1 MQLSEFKPA
10 EDYYDGNRQSVKQ
23 GIDERVGFCTVA
35 QKTTTPESTE
45 KPRYRHLSE
54 VFRHFHRQEAW
65 NLDSCLLASPAWR
78 SSFPPVAGEIIKSQG
93 SSLWKDAWH
102 RLSRNKPALFSL
114 GVLVLI
120 LIACFI
126 GPFLPFVKNPTLINL
141 ANATADPSAAHW
153 FGTDQLGRDLFSR
166 VLSGGQVSL
175 LVGLVA
181 TGVAVIIGVIY
192 GAVSGYIGGAV
203 DSLMMRF
210 VDILFA
216 LPFLVLVI
224 LFALVVDEPSSKFTT
239 WIIES
244 TGWPRN
250 RVAPITT
257 LIPLFV
263 AIGAIGWLTI
273 ARIVRAQVLNVK
285 KLEFVE
291 AAISLG
297 LSRPRILFRHI
308 LPNVIGPIIIYTTLA
323 VPGIMLLES
332 VLSFLGLGVKPP
344 NSSWGILI
352 KDGADRMEV
361 SPYLL
366 IFPSLFFAT
375 TLFALNFLGDG
386 LRDAL
391 DPKSSKD

>member
-1 MQLSEFKPA
+1 MWGKKNSSSC
-10 EDYYDGNRQSVKQ
+10 GNRFS
-23 GIDERVGFCTVA
+23 FSAVA
-35 QKTTTPESTE
+35 SE
-45 KPRYRHLSE
+45 K
-54 VFRHFHRQEAW
+54 A
-65 NLDSCLLASPAWR
+65 
-78 SSFPPVAGEIIKSQG
+78 KSQG
-93 SSLWKDAWH
+93 SSLWQDAWH
-102 RLSRNKPALFSL
+102 RLANNKPAVVSL
-114 GVLVLI
+114 VVLALVLF
-120 LIACFI
+120 ACFA
-126 GPFLPFVKNPTLINL
+126 GPFLPFVKNPTTINL
-141 ANATADPSAAHW
+141 ANPLSSPSAQHW

-166 VLSGGQVSL
+166 VLNGGQVSL

-181 TGVAVIIGVIY
+181 TGVAVFIGVIY
-192 GAVSGYIGGAV
+192 GAMAGYVGGVV
-203 DSLMMRF
+203 DAIMMRF

-224 LFALVVDEPSSKFTT
+224 LFALVVDAPAAAFTT
-239 WIIES
+239 WIVEK
-244 TGWPRN
+244 TGWARD

-257 LIPLFV
+257 LIPLFI

-273 ARIVRAQVLNVK
+273 SRIVRAQVLNVK

-297 LSRPRILFRHI
+297 LSRRRVLFRHI

-352 KDGADRMEV
+352 KDGADRMEIG
-361 SPYLL
+361 PYLL
-366 IFPSLFFAT
+366 LFPSLFFAT

>member
-1 MQLSEFKPA
+1 M
-10 EDYYDGNRQSVKQ
+10 V
-23 GIDERVGFCTVA
+23 I
-35 QKTTTPESTE
+35 
-45 KPRYRHLSE
+45 
-54 VFRHFHRQEAW
+54 
-65 NLDSCLLASPAWR
+65 LLA
-78 SSFPPVAGEIIKSQG
+78 
-93 SSLWKDAWH
+93 
-102 RLSRNKPALFSL
+102 
-114 GVLVLI
+114 
-120 LIACFI
+120 CFV
-126 GPFLPFVKNPTLINL
+126 GPFLPFVKSSTTINL
-141 ANATADPSAAHW
+141 ANAVANPSVTHW

-166 VLSGGQVSL
+166 VLNGGQVSL

-192 GAVSGYIGGAV
+192 GSISGYVGGMV
-203 DSLMMRF
+203 DSVMMRF

-224 LFALVVDEPSSKFTT
+224 LFSLVVDEPSSEFTT
-239 WIIES
+239 WIIDS
-244 TGWPRN
+244 TGWPRD

-257 LIPLFV
+257 LIPLFI

-352 KDGADRMEV
+352 KEGADRMEI

-366 IFPSLFFAT
+366 LFPSLFFAT

>member
-1 MQLSEFKPA
+1 VAS
-10 EDYYDGNRQSVKQ
+10 NIQS
-23 GIDERVGFCTVA
+23 T
-35 QKTTTPESTE
+35 
-45 KPRYRHLSE
+45 
-54 VFRHFHRQEAW
+54 
-65 NLDSCLLASPAWR
+65 
-78 SSFPPVAGEIIKSQG
+78 QG
-93 SSLWKDAWH
+93 SSLWSDAWH
-102 RLSRNKPALFSL
+102 RLSKNRPALVSL
-114 GVLVLI
+114 GIFVLI
-120 LIACFI
+120 LLLCFV
-126 GPFLPFVKNPTLINL
+126 GPFLPFVKDPTTINL
-141 ANATADPSAAHW
+141 ANAAAGPSADHW

-166 VLSGGQVSL
+166 VLYGGQVSL

-181 TGVAVIIGVIY
+181 TAVAVFIGVIY
-192 GAVSGYIGGAV
+192 GAISGYVGGIV
-203 DSLMMRF
+203 DSVMMRF

-224 LFALVVDEPSSKFTT
+224 LFALVVDEPSAQFTT
-239 WIIES
+239 WVVDK
-244 TGWPRN
+244 TGWPRD

-257 LIPLFV
+257 LIPLFI

-291 AAISLG
+291 AAVSLG
-297 LSRPRILFRHI
+297 LSRSRILFRHI

-352 KDGADRMEV
+352 KDGADRMEIT
-361 SPYLL
+361 PYVLL
-366 IFPSLFFAT
+366 FPSLFFAT

>member
-1 MQLSEFKPA
+1 MA
-10 EDYYDGNRQSVKQ
+10 N
-23 GIDERVGFCTVA
+23 
-35 QKTTTPESTE
+35 
-45 KPRYRHLSE
+45 
-54 VFRHFHRQEAW
+54 EA
-65 NLDSCLLASPAWR
+65 
-78 SSFPPVAGEIIKSQG
+78 VKSQG

-102 RLSRNKPALFSL
+102 RLSKNRPALVSL
-114 GVLVLI
+114 AVLVFI
-120 LIACFI
+120 LFACFV
-126 GPFLPFVKNPTLINL
+126 GPFLPFVKDPTAINL
-141 ANATADPSAAHW
+141 ANAAADPSGGHW

-166 VLSGGQVSL
+166 VLYGGQVSL

-181 TGVAVIIGVIY
+181 TAVAVIIGVIY
-192 GAVSGYIGGAV
+192 GAISGYVGGML
-203 DSLMMRF
+203 DSVLMRF

-224 LFALVVDEPSSKFTT
+224 LFALVVDEPASEFTT
-239 WIIES
+239 WIIDT
-244 TGWPRN
+244 TGWPRD
-250 RVAPITT
+250 RVAPIST
-257 LIPLFV
+257 LIPLFI

-285 KLEFVE
+285 NLEFVE

-297 LSRPRILFRHI
+297 LSRGRILFRHI

-352 KDGADRMEV
+352 KEGADRMEI

-366 IFPSLFFAT
+366 LFPSLFFAT

>member
-1 MQLSEFKPA
+1 M
-10 EDYYDGNRQSVKQ
+10 
-23 GIDERVGFCTVA
+23 
-35 QKTTTPESTE
+35 
-45 KPRYRHLSE
+45 
-54 VFRHFHRQEAW
+54 
-65 NLDSCLLASPAWR
+65 ASD
-78 SSFPPVAGEIIKSQG
+78 VVKSQG

-102 RLSRNKPALFSL
+102 RLSRNKPALVSL
-114 GVLVLI
+114 GVLVVI
-120 LIACFI
+120 LFACFI
-126 GPFLPFVKNPTLINL
+126 GPFLPFVKNPTVINL
-141 ANATADPSAAHW
+141 ANSAAEPSGTHW

-166 VLSGGQVSL
+166 VLYGGQVSL

-181 TGVAVIIGVIY
+181 TAVAVVIGVIY
-192 GAVSGYIGGAV
+192 GAVSGYVGGVV
-203 DSLMMRF
+203 DSVLMRF

-224 LFALVVDEPSSKFTT
+224 LFALVVDEPSSEFTQ
-239 WIIES
+239 WVIDS
-244 TGWPRN
+244 TGWPRD

-257 LIPLFV
+257 LIPLFI

-352 KDGADRMEV
+352 KEGADRMEV

-366 IFPSLFFAT
+366 LFPSVFFAG

>member
-1 MQLSEFKPA
+1 M
-10 EDYYDGNRQSVKQ
+10 
-23 GIDERVGFCTVA
+23 
-35 QKTTTPESTE
+35 E
-45 KPRYRHLSE
+45 K
-54 VFRHFHRQEAW
+54 
-65 NLDSCLLASPAWR
+65 
-78 SSFPPVAGEIIKSQG
+78 GT
-93 SSLWKDAWH
+93 SLWKDAWH
-102 RLSRNKPALFSL
+102 RLAHNHAAVVSL
-114 GVLVLI
+114 VVLI
-120 LIACFI
+120 LILGLCFI
-126 GPFLPFVKNPTLINL
+126 GPLMPFVKSPTMINL
-141 ANATADPSAAHW
+141 ANTGAPPSLDHW

-166 VLSGGQVSL
+166 VLYGGQVSL

-181 TGVAVIIGVIY
+181 TGVAVFIGVIY
-192 GAVSGYIGGAV
+192 GAIAGYAGGKL
-203 DSLMMRF
+203 DDLLMRF

-224 LFALVVDEPSSKFTT
+224 LFALVVDKPASEFTE
-239 WIIES
+239 WIIET
-244 TGWPRN
+244 TGFSRD

-257 LIPLFV
+257 LIPLFI

-273 ARIVRAQVLNVK
+273 ARIVRAQVMAVK
-285 KLEFVE
+285 KQEFVE
-291 AAISLG
+291 AAVSLG

-352 KDGADRMEV
+352 KEGADRMEV
-361 SPYLL
+361 NWLL
-366 IFPSLFFAT
+366 LFFPSFFFAS

-391 DPKSSKD
+391 DPKSAKD

>member
-1 MQLSEFKPA
+1 MANAAKL
-10 EDYYDGNRQSVKQ
+10 
-23 GIDERVGFCTVA
+23 
-35 QKTTTPESTE
+35 
-45 KPRYRHLSE
+45 
-54 VFRHFHRQEAW
+54 
-65 NLDSCLLASPAWR
+65 
-78 SSFPPVAGEIIKSQG
+78 SQG

-102 RLSRNKPALFSL
+102 RLARNKPALLSL
-114 GVLVLI
+114 GVLVVVV
-120 LIACFI
+120 IACFI
-126 GPFLPFVKNPTLINL
+126 VPFLPFVKNPTAIDL
-141 ANATADPSAAHW
+141 ANPAASPSAEYW
-153 FGTDQLGRDLFSR
+153 FGTDQLGRDLFAR
-166 VLSGGQVSL
+166 VLYGGQVSL
-175 LVGLVA
+175 LVGFVA
-181 TGVAVIIGVIY
+181 TGVAVLIGVVF
-192 GAVSGYIGGAV
+192 GAISGYCGGKTDAV
-203 DSLMMRF
+203 MMRF

-224 LFALVVDEPSSKFTT
+224 LFALVVDDYASDFTT
-239 WIIES
+239 WVIET
-244 TGWPRN
+244 TGWQRG

-257 LIPLFV
+257 LIPLFI

-273 ARIVRAQVLNVK
+273 ARIVRAQVLSVK
-285 KLEFVE
+285 NLDFVE

-297 LSRPRILFRHI
+297 LSRFRILFRHI

-352 KDGADRMEV
+352 KEGADRMEV
-361 SPYLL
+361 SHYLL
-366 IFPSLFFAT
+366 LFPSLFFAT